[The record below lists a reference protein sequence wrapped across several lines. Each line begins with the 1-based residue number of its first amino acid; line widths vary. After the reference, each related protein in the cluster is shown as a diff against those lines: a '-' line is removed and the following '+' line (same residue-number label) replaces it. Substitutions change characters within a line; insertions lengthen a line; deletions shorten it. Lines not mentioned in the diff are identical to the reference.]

1 MTTVNKIKEVRKK
14 LGLTQKD
21 FADKCGFSLSVVSQY
36 EIGRRNP
43 SKRALYTICN
53 TFDIQPE
60 LLGLSNDSPLLNKKK
75 GGNVDSRVTE
85 QLMDTIDLQK
95 AEIARLNAKV
105 DAYTDNPKRALESI
119 ALNMTAKLDFDDV
132 ASQIDVV
139 QNNWNTLFY
148 ETDQP
153 MSVAKEGR
161 FVNVNTALCNLL
173 GYTEEEMLGKD
184 VFEYIHDDDKER
196 AIGMAEQS
204 MGGGISV
211 GTFKIRKSNGHHCL
225 MELQVREFG
234 SHSSDNAPYTLCMMT
249 CIEEQCE
256 DEECQ

>member
-1 MTTVNKIKEVRKK
+1 M
-14 LGLTQKD
+14 
-21 FADKCGFSLSVVSQY
+21 
-36 EIGRRNP
+36 
-43 SKRALYTICN
+43 
-53 TFDIQPE
+53 
-60 LLGLSNDSPLLNKKK
+60 LLDKKK
-75 GGNVDSRVTE
+75 GGSVDSRITE

-105 DAYTDNPKRALESI
+105 TAYTNNPKRALESI

-161 FVNVNTALCNLL
+161 FVNVNKALCNLL
-173 GYTEEEMLGKD
+173 GYNEEEMLGKD
-184 VFEYIHDDDKER
+184 VFEYIHNDDKER
-196 AIGMAEQS
+196 AIGMAEKS
-204 MGGGISV
+204 MGGGIAT
-211 GTFKIRKSNGHHCL
+211 GTFKIHKSNGHHCL

-249 CIEEQCE
+249 CIKEQCE
-256 DEECQ
+256 DEEC

>member
-1 MTTVNKIKEVRKK
+1 MSSNTSERMKKNIMTTVNKIKEVRKK
-14 LGLTQKD
+14 LGLTQKE

-53 TFDIQPE
+53 IFDIQPE
-60 LLGLSNDSPLLNKKK
+60 SFGLSTKSPLLSKKK
-75 GGNVDSRVTE
+75 GGSVDSRVAE

-105 DAYTDNPKRALESI
+105 DAYTDNPQRALESI

-153 MSVAKEGR
+153 MSVAKDGH
-161 FVNVNTALCNLL
+161 FVNVNTALCSLL
-173 GYTEEEMLGKD
+173 GYTEE
-184 VFEYIHDDDKER
+184 
-196 AIGMAEQS
+196 
-204 MGGGISV
+204 
-211 GTFKIRKSNGHHCL
+211 
-225 MELQVREFG
+225 
-234 SHSSDNAPYTLCMMT
+234 
-249 CIEEQCE
+249 
-256 DEECQ
+256 